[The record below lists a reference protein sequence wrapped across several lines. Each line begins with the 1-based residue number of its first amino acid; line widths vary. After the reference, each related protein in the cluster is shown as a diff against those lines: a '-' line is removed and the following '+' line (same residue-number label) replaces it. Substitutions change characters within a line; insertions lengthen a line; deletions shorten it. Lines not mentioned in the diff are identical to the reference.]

1 MLALWAT
8 GMQMCLCLLRT
19 GSPNYV
25 YKSFEMSFYHF
36 TPFDFKSPQENE
48 RLKKEVYEQ
57 SNKVGEQNEKIAT
70 LLEKNQK

>member
-1 MLALWAT
+1 
-8 GMQMCLCLLRT
+8 
-19 GSPNYV
+19 
-25 YKSFEMSFYHF
+25 MSIYHF